1 MDVNN
6 GWDGTASGKLSNTGV
21 YIYMLSFN
29 DGFLTRKKEGSLT
42 LIRYFFSFI
51 KKESLN
57 LWK

>member
-21 YIYMLSFN
+21 YIYTLSFN

-42 LIRYFFSFI
+42 LIRQFFFFY
-51 KKESLN
+51 KK
-57 LWK
+57 